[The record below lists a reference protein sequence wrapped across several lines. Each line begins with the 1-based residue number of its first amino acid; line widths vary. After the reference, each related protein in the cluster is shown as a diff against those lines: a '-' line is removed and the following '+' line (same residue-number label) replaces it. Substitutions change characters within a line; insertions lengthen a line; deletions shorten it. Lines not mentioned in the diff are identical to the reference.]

1 MQPNLGWIYYRDY
14 LNNYSRDEVR
24 ERGTVVARDID
35 WSYLSGNVGEPVKQ
49 KNKELLAIKNRHLLE
64 QRFSNYREST
74 GVFDLSQNA
83 GVDTGA
89 VDRFVLRTTY
99 PGLLVGSGYQHE
111 AAIEGEFKLGFSFDH
126 TTGMPVIPGSSV
138 KGVLRNAFS
147 LADLIR
153 EILQGELAETYRL
166 STDKLDALSI
176 DQLEAELFGNG
187 GGTINRKPGTGMLPL
202 YERDIFYDSFIVHSA
217 HQQGEARHPLSG
229 CFLGGDFITPHK
241 NREGKPELDVFS
253 NPVPLQFLKVLPDV
267 SICFQFELK
276 DSRTFPFITRA
287 VKLELFRQ
295 IILWYG
301 LGAKTNVGYGQFTS
315 EL

>member
-1 MQPNLGWIYYRDY
+1 MQPNLGWVYYRDY
-14 LNNYSRDEVR
+14 LNNYSRDEVKDR
-24 ERGTVVARDID
+24 NGVVARDID
-35 WSYLSGNVGEPVKQ
+35 WSYLSGKAGDVVTQRNKALVTVK
-49 KNKELLAIKNRHLLE
+49 NDRLLKQQFR
-64 QRFSNYREST
+64 NYQSST
-74 GVFDLSQNA
+74 GILGLSQNA
-83 GVDTGA
+83 GADPATIDG
-89 VDRFVLRTTY
+89 FVLQTTY

-153 EILQGELAETYRL
+153 EILQGEIAETYRL
-166 STDKLDALSI
+166 STDKLAALSI

-187 GGTINRKPGTGMLPL
+187 GDTVERKPGTGMLPL
-202 YERDIFYDSFIVHSA
+202 YERDIFYDAFIVHSA
-217 HQQGEARHPLSG
+217 HQQGEAQHPLSG
-229 CFLGGDFITPHK
+229 CFLGSDFITPHK

-276 DSRTFPFITRA
+276 DSRTFPIITRA

-315 EL
+315 E